1 MTMSKDKGGAH
12 VKSATLTIGRLARA
26 AGVHVET
33 VRYYQRVGLV
43 REPAKPFEGFRV
55 YPPATVDR
63 IRFIKRAQKL
73 GFSLQDIAHLLDL
86 GDGHC
91 GDVQALAKAKLAKIE
106 AQIKDLQAMRRVLSR
121 LVAECRSGGHGGHC
135 PIVESLADRG

>member
-1 MTMSKDKGGAH
+1 MAS
-12 VKSATLTIGRLARA
+12 STLTIGRLARA
-26 AGVHVET
+26 ANVNVET

-55 YPPATVDR
+55 YPPETIDR

-73 GFSLQDIAHLLDL
+73 GFNLQDIAHLLEL

-91 GDVQALAKAKLAKIE
+91 ADVSEQAKMKLAKIE
-106 AQIKDLQAMRRVLSR
+106 AQIKDLQAMRKALKK
-121 LVAECRSGGHGGHC
+121 LITECQSGEQRGHC
-135 PIVESLADRG
+135 PIIQSLAEKI